1 MTGQP
6 LTVGI
11 HQTSENTMLL
21 PASFKQDGLLFAAFG
36 TSVERCH
43 VSFDSHLK
51 RTVLLSEN
59 LYKNLRI
66 PYRGKA
72 SLIFRDNT
80 VYIGPLIGIFTA
92 GFTKSQLD
100 PVRGRSLFFSKLL
113 TMDLPAGGYSYLF
126 GAHQIDWEEGTVQ
139 ALIFRENGWE
149 EATVPLP
156 NVVYDRLPNRK
167 AEESAAL
174 RETKTRLMD
183 EYRIPWF
190 NPGFFNKWEIYKCL
204 QQDERTAE
212 LLPFSAFEPDAGKI
226 EDMIGQ
232 YGFIY
237 VKPAGGSLGKGILQ
251 LSKREENGIL
261 ARHAEGVTSYSSAA
275 ECLDEWQRLHKHTSY
290 LAQQG
295 IERIEVD
302 HHPADF
308 RVHTNKNGKGQWTVT
323 AIAVKIAGKDGIT
336 THMSSGGA
344 VKTLAELYD
353 DPQERLRTLQKLTKA
368 ALLLSRVL
376 DEKLDGFIGEI
387 GFDLGL
393 DRSGKV
399 WLFEANSRP
408 GRGIFSH
415 PRLASVSS
423 LTKKRSF
430 EYASYLTEQS
440 ILNPEDMWHDLK
452 P

>member
-1 MTGQP
+1 
-6 LTVGI
+6 
-11 HQTSENTMLL
+11 
-21 PASFKQDGLLFAAFG
+21 
-36 TSVERCH
+36 
-43 VSFDSHLK
+43 
-51 RTVLLSEN
+51 
-59 LYKNLRI
+59 
-66 PYRGKA
+66 
-72 SLIFRDNT
+72 
-80 VYIGPLIGIFTA
+80 
-92 GFTKSQLD
+92 
-100 PVRGRSLFFSKLL
+100 
-113 TMDLPAGGYSYLF
+113 
-126 GAHQIDWEEGTVQ
+126 
-139 ALIFRENGWE
+139 
-149 EATVPLP
+149 
-156 NVVYDRLPNRK
+156 
-167 AEESAAL
+167 
-174 RETKTRLMD
+174 MD

-190 NPGFFNKWEIYKCL
+190 NPGFFNKWEIYECL

-212 LLPFSAFEPDAGKI
+212 LLPFSALEPDADKI
-226 EDMIGQ
+226 EDMIDQ

-237 VKPAGGSLGKGILQ
+237 VKPAGGSFGKGIFQ

-261 ARHAEGVTSYSSAA
+261 ARHAEGVTSFSSAA
-275 ECLDEWQRLHKHTSY
+275 ECLKEWQMLHKHTSY

-323 AIAVKIAGKDGIT
+323 AIAAKIAGKDGIT

-344 VKTLAELYD
+344 VKTLAEIYD
-353 DPQERLRTLQKLTKA
+353 DPQERLHTLQKLTKA
-368 ALLLSRVL
+368 AVLLSRVL

-415 PRLASVSS
+415 PRLASVSR